1 MTSEDQQLLKHTLIS
16 GAAYILSRQDDDGSW
31 VDWQLPPGESRLWT
45 TAFVGCK
52 LRSLEYL
59 NQHITPSIRT
69 AARWLLRKRLD
80 DGGWG
85 YNSLVGS
92 DADSTAYAILLL
104 SQSAE
109 PIPEASYMRL
119 REFQRSD
126 GGFSTYLPDDSPN
139 SWTVSHPDVT
149 PVALLAL
156 LTRYSR
162 DEVFIQRGLD
172 YALRQKTKAGLWN
185 SFWWDSSLY
194 STEANLSFLN
204 AIGRFVDTAQTK
216 ESLTRMRSDKPF
228 EVALQLSALLSS
240 GITASETEIGGLID
254 QYAHQLVTKQ
264 HDDGSWGTDPI
275 LRLTNRDCY
284 EPWRLQESGMLFSD
298 PNRLF
303 TSSTVLAALSRA
315 STNGSFRYESQA
327 PIGTSSG
334 AAGGKSSP
342 RIGADQT
349 SSFRAKQIRSAKG
362 ASRG

>member
-1 MTSEDQQLLKHTLIS
+1 MTSEDKQLLKHTLIS
-16 GAAYILSRQDDDGSW
+16 GVAYILSRQDDDGSW

-52 LRSLEYL
+52 LRSLPEHL
-59 NQHITPSIRT
+59 NPNIAPSIHT
-69 AARWLLRKRLD
+69 AARWLLHNRCD

-85 YNSLVGS
+85 YNPLVGS

-109 PIPEASYMRL
+109 PIPEASYTRL
-119 REFQRSD
+119 REFQGSD
-126 GGFSTYLPDDSPN
+126 GGFSTYLPYDNPN

-172 YALRQKTKAGLWN
+172 YALQQRTKAGLWN
-185 SFWWDSSLY
+185 SFWWESFLY

-204 AIGRFVDTAQTK
+204 AIGRFVDTADTK
-216 ESLTRMRSDKPF
+216 ESLARMRSDKPF
-228 EVALQLSALLSS
+228 EVALQVSALLSS
-240 GITASETEIGGLID
+240 GITAPETELGGLID

-264 HDDGSWGTDPI
+264 RGDGSWGTEPI

-284 EPWRLQESGMLFSD
+284 EPWRSQESGMLFSD

-315 STNGSFRYESQA
+315 LKLY
-327 PIGTSSG
+327 I
-334 AAGGKSSP
+334 
-342 RIGADQT
+342 
-349 SSFRAKQIRSAKG
+349 
-362 ASRG
+362 